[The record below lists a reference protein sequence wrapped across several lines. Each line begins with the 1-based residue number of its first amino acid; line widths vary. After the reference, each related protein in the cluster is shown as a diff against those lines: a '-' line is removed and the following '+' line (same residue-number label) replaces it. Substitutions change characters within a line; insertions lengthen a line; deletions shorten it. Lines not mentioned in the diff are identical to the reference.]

1 MSGTTVTLVGNVTR
15 DPEMRFL
22 NSGVGIAT
30 FGVAVSKRRKNE
42 AGQWEDGETEFYDV
56 VAWRELGENVAE
68 SITKGQRV
76 VVVGRLSQR
85 SWETDDGQKRSK
97 IEVVADEVGPSLRW
111 ATADVARVQRSSGGG
126 GGGWDSNSEPF

>member
-1 MSGTTVTLVGNVTR
+1 MSGTTVTLIGNVTR

-56 VAWRELGENVAE
+56 VAWRELAENVAE

-111 ATADVARVQRSSGGG
+111 ATAEVARIQRSTGGG
-126 GGGWDSNSEPF
+126 GGGWDSSQEPF